1 MRDGERPDVN
11 GEYVPDAGD
20 LVLLTSELPAGG
32 DPSDR
37 RPALVLTARVYN
49 EAARLAIVC
58 FITRQVKGYPFEVP
72 LPPGLAFEGAVLAD
86 HVRSVDWQASGVEYQ
101 GRAGAPVLDLV
112 HGHLRA
118 LLNL

>member
-1 MRDGERPDVN
+1 MN
-11 GEYVPDAGD
+11 GAYVPDVGD
-20 LVLLTSELPAGG
+20 LVLVTPELPAGS

-49 EAARLAIVC
+49 EAARLALVC
-58 FITRQVKGYPFEVP
+58 PITPNVKGYPFEVP
-72 LPPGLAFEGAVLAD
+72 LPHGLAFEGAVLAD
-86 HVRSVDWQASGVEYQ
+86 HVKSVDWHACGAEYH
-101 GRAGAPVLDLV
+101 GRAGESVLDLV